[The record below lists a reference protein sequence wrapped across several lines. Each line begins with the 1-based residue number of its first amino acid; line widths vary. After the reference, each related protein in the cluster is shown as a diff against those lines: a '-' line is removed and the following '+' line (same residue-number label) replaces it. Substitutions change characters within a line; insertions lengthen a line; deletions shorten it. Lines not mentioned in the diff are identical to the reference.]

1 MSNHLSAADL
11 ERLRTALVHKR
22 DALLAAERAT
32 TNEQRGISDRETEQ
46 GDVAERLIEQEGAL
60 RIAKFDADLLADVN
74 RAIAK
79 LEAGTYGTSEES
91 DAPIPLDRLE
101 VVPWARRTAAEE
113 ERRRR

>member
-1 MSNHLSAADL
+1 MSSHLSAADL
-11 ERLRTALVHKR
+11 DRLRAALVHKR

-32 TNEQRGISDRETEQ
+32 RNEQRGIHGRQSEQ

-91 DAPIPLDRLE
+91 GAPIPLDRLE
-101 VVPWARRTAAEE
+101 AMPWARRTAAEE
-113 ERRRR
+113 ERVRR